1 MKNNATAL
9 RALMRKHKL
18 KNADIAVIAQV
29 HLKTVESWLA
39 TPGSASGRKMADRHM
54 TLIKQSLRVYLEV
67 KNG

>member
-18 KNADIAVIAQV
+18 QNSDIAKIAEV
-29 HLKTVESWLA
+29 HIKTVESWLA

-54 TLIKQSLRVYLEV
+54 TLIKQSLRDYLGV
-67 KNG
+67 KP

>member
-1 MKNNATAL
+1 MKSNATSL

-39 TPGSASGRKMADRHM
+39 SPGSASGRKMADRHL
-54 TLIKQSLRVYLEV
+54 TLIKQSLKDYLEV
-67 KNG
+67 KN

>member
-39 TPGSASGRKMADRHM
+39 SPGSANGRKMADRHL
-54 TLIKQSLRVYLEV
+54 TLIKQSLRDYLGV
-67 KNG
+67 KP